1 MRTAGGEGSTPWTR
15 GSSGSRSRRSVRVQW
30 LATWRALPGRIRIA
44 PRSSGTSESLPSR
57 PLFKQQQQQQQQQE
71 QAKHAA
77 AEKQGETGA
86 ADAALSHHSQ
96 MPSVMR
102 RGVAS
107 RSLSVS
113 CVSVQPFFFLP

>member
-1 MRTAGGEGSTPWTR
+1 MPPREERAVALARKYTTDIGEGLD
-15 GSSGSRSRRSVRVQW
+15 QFQQ
-30 LATWRALPGRIRIA
+30 
-44 PRSSGTSESLPSR
+44 
-57 PLFKQQQQQQQQQE
+57 LFKQQQQQQQE

-113 CVSVQPFFFLP
+113 CVSAQPFFLEVKKTERERLHLPMWQARSHSSCQGR